1 MKNVLLLALLLTC
14 SAPIRAQYWSVLHD
28 NVYGALDAVRFIDAT
43 EDQVLVMEDV
53 LDVSE
58 ALGGFSFK
66 RLGRAKGQILCERTF
81 LFQDSVCSIG
91 GVFKIN
97 ANKYVLLYTTRVW
110 SISGNGYHNIH
121 YVDACG
127 NTLSK
132 YRFGNYNYP
141 LSLRGVAKTSS
152 GFLLASTTTPTWA
165 TSNSHMEYVGF
176 NGESRWGQTVI
187 PLSTRS
193 FDDALSI
200 NDTLVLLQ
208 NSGTGPRIFLFDTL
222 GNELARSETPGHED
236 YYGTDLLLSNDST
249 RWIISG
255 FIRPE
260 TSNPQAIMIL
270 DRGLNELDFN
280 TWIVGTG
287 GTGRA
292 VAENRF
298 GDLLFVGHA
307 RVDGVFG
314 DRDNAFV
321 MCIEKEGLVEKTLTY
336 FSPSGIL
343 NDDNI
348 QIVIS
353 AEIEDSILYIAGHG
367 GITDTTGSQDAW
379 ILALTDLGTCDTA
392 DCFPWLI
399 SGLVEVPA
407 EWMEQWTVG
416 TGTDAWH
423 VHMEQP
429 ALWRQGA
436 RWVLYDRT
444 GKRLRDVPADGPEL
458 RLPYDGIPSG
468 PYILEW
474 RRDHQRMARR
484 IARP

>member
-1 MKNVLLLALLLTC
+1 MEYVLGT
-14 SAPIRAQYWSVLHD
+14 S
-28 NVYGALDAVRFIDAT
+28 DAR
-43 EDQVLVMEDV
+43 
-53 LDVSE
+53 
-58 ALGGFSFK
+58 GGFSFK
-66 RLGRAKGQILCERTF
+66 RLDKTSGTVLCERTF
-81 LFQDSVCSIG
+81 LFQDSLCTIG
-91 GVFKIN
+91 GAFKMSPN
-97 ANKYVLLYTTRVW
+97 RYALLYTTSLW
-110 SISGNGYHNIH
+110 SITGSGYHNLH
-121 YVDACG
+121 YVDSCG
-127 NTLSK
+127 NTLELH
-132 YRFGNYNYP
+132 RFGDHDYP
-141 LSLRGVAKTSS
+141 HDLRGVAKTNT
-152 GFLLASTTTPTWA
+152 GFLLASISFPPWA

-208 NSGTGPRIFLFDTL
+208 NSGTGPRLFLFDTL
-222 GNELARSETPGHED
+222 GNEIARTEILGHENF
-236 YYGTDLLLSNDST
+236 YGMDILLSKDSALLF
-249 RWIISG
+249 IAG
-255 FIRPE
+255 FMRPE
-260 TSNPQAIMIL
+260 TTNPQGLIVIDKNL
-270 DRGLNELDFN
+270 DQIGFA
-280 TWIVGTG
+280 TWSVGTG
-287 GTGRA
+287 GTA
-292 VAENRF
+292 KLVLENRF
-298 GDLLFVGHA
+298 SEFLLIGNA
-307 RVDGVFG
+307 RNEDVFG
-314 DRDNAFV
+314 IYDNAFV
-321 MCIEKEGLVEKTLTY
+321 MRIDQTD
-336 FSPSGIL
+336 FSQKSLHYYTPSGIQS
-343 NDDNI
+343 DGKI
-348 QIVIS
+348 QIIS
-353 AEIEDSILYIAGHG
+353 TGNLQDSILYIAGHS

-379 ILALTDLGTCDTA
+379 ILSLTDLGTCDTA

-458 RLPYDGIPSG
+458 RLPYEGIPSG

-474 RRDHQRMARR
+474 RREHQRMARR